1 MRKLGLAIAALAMV
15 GLFAGSAMARDHKA
29 GNTGGHFNLN
39 IIGFA
44 QCDQNTDSDCFP
56 GTVDDL
62 KFQGHRIFVPLKTK
76 TVPVCDD
83 ASDFGNIG
91 DTITKAQLDGGVRIL
106 VSVSPS
112 GKMGVLDHDATD
124 GLGKFQLPEGTY
136 SAWARVTGKPY
147 SCIELN
153 TLICAA
159 DNTDFGT
166 IVGSQEN
173 CTGLTNQSTFFIL
186 AGFFD
191 LAVTKGERQKWENVT
206 DDILP
211 GAFLGRGSGKTGL
224 FDYIWAIL
232 NKGVRVLQIRL
243 RLESAGG

>member
-1 MRKLGLAIAALAMV
+1 MRKLGLAIAAAALV
-15 GLFAGSAMARDHKA
+15 GLFAGSAMASDHKA

-44 QCDQNTDSDCFP
+44 QCDQKTDTDCFP

-83 ASDFGNIG
+83 ASDLGNVG

-136 SAWARVTGKPY
+136 SAWARATGKPDT
-147 SCIELN
+147 CVELN

-159 DNTDFGT
+159 DEGDVPGT
-166 IVGSQEN
+166 QED
-173 CTGLTNQSTFFIL
+173 CTGSTSQGTFFIL

-191 LAVTKGERQKWENVT
+191 LAITKGGRQKWENVT

-211 GAFLGRGSGKTGL
+211 GFFLGGGGNSGHTGA
-224 FDYIWAIL
+224 FDYLWEIF
-232 NKGVRVLQIRL
+232 NDGVRVLQIRL
-243 RLESAGG
+243 RRES